1 MNIFAPLQNIHT
13 LEELIIRGGYL
24 LLFIIIFAETG
35 LFAGFFLPGDSL
47 LITAGLIAATG
58 ALDIYR
64 TLATL
69 ALGAILGDATGY
81 FIGRQLSRKIF
92 NKKETRFFHREH
104 LEKTERF
111 YNKHGSKT
119 IFLARFVPVIRS
131 FAASLAGVAGMDF
144 PVFFIFSL
152 SGAVV
157 WVLCFT
163 LIGYFIA
170 TLFPDIVQYLHT
182 IILAG
187 IILIAASALKGL
199 KPKKSSR
206 KLRLSLFRQCGL
218 LILASGVVF

>member
-1 MNIFAPLQNIHT
+1 MDFFTPFQNMHT
-13 LEELIIRGGYL
+13 LEELIIWGGYL

-58 ALDIYR
+58 GLDIYR

-69 ALGAILGDATGY
+69 VCGAILGDATGY
-81 FIGRQLSRKIF
+81 LIGRQLSRTIF
-92 NKKETRFFHREH
+92 HKTDSRFFHREH

-111 YNKHGSKT
+111 YKKHGAKT

-131 FAASLAGVAGMDF
+131 FAASLAGVAGMAF
-144 PVFFIFSL
+144 PVFLFFSV
-152 SGAVV
+152 SGAVA

-170 TLFPDIVQYLHT
+170 SLFPDIVQYLHT

-187 IILIAASALKGL
+187 IILIAASALKSL
-199 KPKKSSR
+199 KPKKKQR
-206 KLRLSLFRQCGL
+206 
-218 LILASGVVF
+218 